1 MPLPPSEGLALV
13 AYTHDVHNVDGSKEG
28 NVYFECNRM
37 LRLRSAQ
44 VRRAVSTPRVRLG
57 RLWRAANVV

>member
-1 MPLPPSEGLALV
+1 MEWREDDPIVKGVRPAQVQLPPNEGLALV
-13 AYTHDVHNVDGSKEG
+13 AYTHDVNNADGSKEG

-44 VRRAVSTPRVRLG
+44 ARPNS
-57 RLWRAANVV
+57 

>member
-1 MPLPPSEGLALV
+1 MQLPPNEGLALV
-13 AYTHDVHNVDGSKEG
+13 AWTHDLQNGDGSKEG

-44 VRRAVSTPRVRLG
+44 VHRVVVIAAAPESTPRVPRST
-57 RLWRAANVV
+57 R